1 MAFFEPA
8 ISTGAVLYLLKS
20 HYFITP
26 TVKNLPVLPD
36 QKPLA
41 PGLLK

>member
-8 ISTGAVLYLLKS
+8 ISTGAVLHLLKS